1 MEANNDKNKTK
12 ISQRIAEI
20 KTKLCDGNNKK
31 FAEMLG
37 ITEQYASNI
46 SNGTKYT
53 GQKILDKILATF
65 PQVSRTWLI
74 QGEGQMLSTSTP
86 ASEDRAKA
94 ERSHDEPT
102 IPLSA
107 YTEVVRENERLRM
120 EVEQLREKVAL
131 LSAETS
137 EVVISASDTI

>member
-20 KTKLCDGNNKK
+20 KTIFCDGNNKK

-53 GQKILDKILATF
+53 GQKILDKILVTF

-74 QGEGQMLSTSTP
+74 LGEGQMLSTTTP
-86 ASEDRAKA
+86 ASEGRAKA
-94 ERSHDEPT
+94 ERTHSEPT
-102 IPLSA
+102 LLQL
-107 YTEVVRENERLRM
+107 YTDAIRENERLRM
-120 EVEQLREKVAL
+120 EVERLREKIAY
-131 LSAETS
+131 LSERTS
-137 EVVISASDTI
+137 EVVTSASDTI